1 MGINS
6 GTSQLQAQL
15 FRALMHPAR
24 IAILEALRHD
34 EACVCHLEAQLQ
46 VRQAYLS
53 QQLAVLRKAGL
64 IGDRRDGLNI
74 FYRVVRPEV
83 FAVLDAA
90 RRVVGA
96 QPAALP
102 PPDVCPCPI
111 CTPANRAA
119 FEAISLV

>member
-1 MGINS
+1 M
-6 GTSQLQAQL
+6 GTSSHTLFDQARL
-15 FRALMHPAR
+15 FRTLMHPIR
-24 IAILEALRHD
+24 IAILEALRND

-64 IGDRRDGLNI
+64 ISDRRDGLHI

-90 RRVVGA
+90 RRLA
-96 QPAALP
+96 RAEQEALP
-102 PPDVCPCPI
+102 SPVGCSCPKCV
-111 CTPANRAA
+111 PAEQSRR
-119 FEAISLV
+119 ESILLS